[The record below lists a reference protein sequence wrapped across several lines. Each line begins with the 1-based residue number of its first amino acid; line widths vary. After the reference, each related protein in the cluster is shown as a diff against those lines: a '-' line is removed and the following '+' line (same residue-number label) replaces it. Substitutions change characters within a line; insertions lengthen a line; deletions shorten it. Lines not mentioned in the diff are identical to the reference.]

1 MVRVNT
7 VNSPASPSTS
17 PRWRWRRP
25 GKRGQRWLAVLV
37 FLFAGLLLLIALWD
51 WNWFKGPVE
60 RAVQAKTGRALQ
72 INGDLD
78 VDLGR
83 TTVIRADRITFA
95 NADWAKTP
103 HMASADRVEI
113 GVRVWPLLR
122 GKVQLPEIRLTRA
135 DVLLE
140 TSPDKGQPGN
150 WDFLGPSTGNPPVL
164 QRLLVDDGRL
174 QFLDAAG
181 KTDILVALNSG
192 TPRTEDGAPPL
203 LVKGKGRWKGNPFTL
218 DGGTESP
225 LELTNSD
232 HPFRIHL
239 DGRAGRTHAIARGT
253 LTNPFAL
260 RVFDLELMLSGQ
272 DMEDLYPLIGLAVP
286 STPPYRLKGR
296 LKRDNNIWRY
306 ENFTGTAGDSDLGGT
321 AQITLGGER
330 PFLKADLVS
339 KRLDF
344 DDLAGFIGAPPKT
357 GAGESANA
365 EQKAQ
370 AAALAARSRVLPDT
384 PYNLGKLRAMD
395 ADVRWKAQ
403 RINSPVLPLDD
414 MDAHLKL
421 DDGLLRLEPLNFG
434 VAGGDIRS
442 TIRMDARKAAI
453 ATQLQATIRKVQ
465 LGRLFPDAKLAEQAS
480 GGISGSVN
488 LAGNGNSIAAMLGSA
503 DGDVGVAMGRG
514 HVGNLV
520 MELAGL
526 DVAESLKFLFTGDK
540 QIPLRCAFG
549 DFGVK
554 QGVMTSRD
562 LAVDTTDTLIIGEG
576 TVDLKQEQLDLLLR
590 PRPKDVSILALR
602 SPLRI
607 GGTFKDPSFRPDFK
621 ALGLRG
627 AIALTLASITPPA
640 ALLATIETGPGKDSD
655 CGGHYAR

>member
-1 MVRVNT
+1 MERVDT
-7 VNSPASPSTS
+7 VDSPAPSPAA
-17 PRWRWRRP
+17 RRWRRP
-25 GKRGQRWLAVLV
+25 GKRGQRWLAILL
-37 FLFAGLLLLIALWD
+37 FLFAALLILIALWD

-60 RAVQAKTGRALQ
+60 RAVQARTGRAFH

-83 TTVIRADRITFA
+83 TTVIRGDRLTFA
-95 NADWAKTP
+95 NAAWAKTP
-103 HMASADRVEI
+103 RMATADRAEI
-113 GVRVWPLLR
+113 AIRVWPLLR
-122 GKVQLPEIRLTRA
+122 GEVRIPEVRLTRP
-135 DVLLE
+135 DLLLE
-140 TSPDKGQPGN
+140 TGPGKDTPGN
-150 WDFLGPSTGNPPVL
+150 WDFLGPSTGNPPQL

-174 QFLDAAG
+174 QFIDAAG
-181 KTDILVALNSG
+181 KTDVLVALNSG
-192 TPRTEDGAPPL
+192 KPRRQDSAPPL
-203 LVKGKGRWKGNPFTL
+203 LVKGKGRWKGNPFSL
-218 DGGTESP
+218 DGNTESP
-225 LELTNSD
+225 LELTYSD

-239 DGRAGRTHAIARGT
+239 DGRAGATHAIASGT

-260 RVFDLELMLSGQ
+260 RTFDLELMLSGQ
-272 DMEDLYPLIGLAVP
+272 DMEDLYPLIGLAIP

-296 LKRDNNIWRY
+296 LKRNNDTWRY

-321 AQITLGGER
+321 AQIDVGGER

-339 KRLDF
+339 RRLDF

-365 EQKAQ
+365 EQKAE
-370 AAALAARSRVLPDT
+370 AAALAARAKVLPDT
-384 PYNLGKLRAMD
+384 PYNLTKLRAMD

-421 DDGLLRLEPLNFG
+421 DAGLLRLEPLNFG

-442 TIRMDARKAAI
+442 TIRLDARRDTI
-453 ATQLQATIRKVQ
+453 ATRLQATIRKVQ

-480 GGISGSVN
+480 GGISGNVD
-488 LAGNGNSIAAMLGSA
+488 LAGTGNSVAAMLGSS
-503 DGDVGVAMGRG
+503 DGNVGVAIGRG
-514 HVGNLV
+514 HVGNLI

-540 QIPLRCAFG
+540 QIPLRCGFG
-549 DFGVK
+549 DFSVGN
-554 QGVMTSRD
+554 GVMRSRA
-562 LAVDTTDTLIIGEG
+562 LALDTTDTLIVGEG

-590 PRPKDVSILALR
+590 PRPKDISILALR

-627 AIALTLASITPPA
+627 AIALTLGSITPPA

-655 CGGHYAR
+655 CGGHYAK